1 MRLADDEKLDKA
13 VHLWFIQKRSQDM
26 PISGPVLCEKATQL
40 HAQLHDGDPDNLESS
55 FQASRGWLWRFCQRH
70 GIRQLSL
77 QGEKVSSDVSAV
89 EPFKKE
95 LQELLERE
103 HLTLD
108 QLFNCDETGL
118 CFRML
123 PDKTLAAR
131 SEKDASAMKKQKERV
146 TLMSCSNATGMLKLP
161 LMVIGKSANPRCFKN
176 INKAALPVLYRAQ
189 KNAWM
194 DSQIFSDWFHKD
206 FVPSVT
212 KYLKERGLTVKAL
225 LLLDNAPS
233 HPDLPTLVSKDG
245 NIKALFLPPNTTS
258 LFQPMDQ
265 GVIEAMKRRYRKALL
280 QKLLL
285 EDQEGRSII
294 QFVKQIN
301 MKDVVYMT
309 AAAWEDIP
317 SLTLTKSWNKL
328 LRTAEVPVDSGDG
341 SDEVLQ
347 LAQQLDSNLETE
359 DVNTWINVD
368 SGDKGYELLSDED
381 IVKQVTQTNDKEDTE
396 EDDGDEIEEIKD
408 IPCSGDVKDMLDRC
422 LLWYERQDECTAT
435 SLLLLKRVRDL
446 AAAKRFANLK
456 QLTLHAFLNQ

>member
-1 MRLADDEKLDKA
+1 
-13 VHLWFIQKRSQDM
+13 
-26 PISGPVLCEKATQL
+26 
-40 HAQLHDGDPDNLESS
+40 
-55 FQASRGWLWRFCQRH
+55 
-70 GIRQLSL
+70 
-77 QGEKVSSDVSAV
+77 
-89 EPFKKE
+89 
-95 LQELLERE
+95 
-103 HLTLD
+103 
-108 QLFNCDETGL
+108 
-118 CFRML
+118 
-123 PDKTLAAR
+123 
-131 SEKDASAMKKQKERV
+131 
-146 TLMSCSNATGMLKLP
+146 MLKLP

-176 INKAALPVLYRAQ
+176 INKAALPVLYHAQ

-194 DSQIFSDWFHKD
+194 DSKIFSDWFHKD

-212 KYLKERGLTVKAL
+212 KYLKERGLPVKAL

-245 NIKALFLPPNTTS
+245 HIKALFLPPNTIS

-309 AAAWEDIP
+309 AAAWQDIP

-328 LRTAEVPVDSGDG
+328 LRTAEVSVDSGDG

-381 IVKQVTQTNDKEDTE
+381 IVKQVTQTKLM
-396 EDDGDEIEEIKD
+396 IKK
-408 IPCSGDVKDMLDRC
+408 IQRKMTGMK
-422 LLWYERQDECTAT
+422 
-435 SLLLLKRVRDL
+435 LKKLRIYP
-446 AAAKRFANLK
+446 
-456 QLTLHAFLNQ
+456 TLEM

>member
-1 MRLADDEKLDKA
+1 M
-13 VHLWFIQKRSQDM
+13 
-26 PISGPVLCEKATQL
+26 
-40 HAQLHDGDPDNLESS
+40 
-55 FQASRGWLWRFCQRH
+55 
-70 GIRQLSL
+70 
-77 QGEKVSSDVSAV
+77 
-89 EPFKKE
+89 
-95 LQELLERE
+95 
-103 HLTLD
+103 
-108 QLFNCDETGL
+108 
-118 CFRML
+118 
-123 PDKTLAAR
+123 
-131 SEKDASAMKKQKERV
+131 
-146 TLMSCSNATGMLKLP
+146 
-161 LMVIGKSANPRCFKN
+161 
-176 INKAALPVLYRAQ
+176 
-189 KNAWM
+189 
-194 DSQIFSDWFHKD
+194 
-206 FVPSVT
+206 
-212 KYLKERGLTVKAL
+212 KERGLTVKAL

-280 QKLLL
+280 QKL
-285 EDQEGRSII
+285 DQDGRSII
-294 QFVKQIN
+294 QFVKQIS

-328 LRTAEVPVDSGDG
+328 LRTESTAEVSVDSGDG

-368 SGDKGYELLSDED
+368 SGDKGYQLLSDED

-408 IPCSGDVKDMLDRC
+408 TPCSGDVKDMLDKC

-446 AAAKRFANLK
+446 AAAKRFAN
-456 QLTLHAFLNQ
+456 